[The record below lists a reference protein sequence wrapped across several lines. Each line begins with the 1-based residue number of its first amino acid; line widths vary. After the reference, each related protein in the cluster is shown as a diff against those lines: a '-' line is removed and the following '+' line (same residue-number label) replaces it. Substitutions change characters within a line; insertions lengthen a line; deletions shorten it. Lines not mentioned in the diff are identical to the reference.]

1 MIFLKQQKKI
11 AKCIIGSILLSSI
24 LASCEN
30 ENLQDDFLTEQP
42 SNKVLSKEKINHFI
56 LETTDQQQKSFDW
69 NMATEE
75 VLWSAIVHSNYEVM
89 IGYKKDGW
97 NDDETRDYMFNY
109 KKNLD
114 EDIVDIKDNMIA
126 NILES
131 NQTSTKILKEEAII
145 EEADNLL
152 SITAKISD
160 LKTLKTLLSSP
171 NLRYLEPMYDI
182 YYNSHTEDYNAKDS
196 GDLGCGED
204 NPRYDLRVNYD
215 YINLH
220 PGGKMGWNF
229 KYHKIKET
237 WDWGGI
243 TTKGTGKGIGVAIL
257 DTGLSH
263 RQEQL
268 IDGFS
273 QGNQY
278 MFNEGLVSNRII
290 RFSDQY
296 GSNGSYRIDDC
307 GHGTALSGVIA
318 SPRAKY
324 GIHGVA
330 YGCNLYNY
338 RANSDVFI
346 NGTRDIT
353 AVANSFISAANT
365 SNVRIIS
372 MSMGSVSRS
381 SRIADAIVYAY
392 RKGKLIFSAA
402 GTIELGSFV
411 SGQYPN
417 LANIVFPANMTEYNG
432 DVVYGVTGIRTNY
445 TACTKCVKGKNVDF
459 AVVMEQLNGTQALA
473 TGRGGLYTTTIG
485 GSSVAT
491 ATMAGIA
498 ALVWGKNTTLPR
510 ADLVLALK
518 QKSDYPFRTNPI
530 FGYGKVNTLEA
541 YKYFDLFGGLGL

>member
-11 AKCIIGSILLSSI
+11 AKSIISTLLLSSI
-24 LASCEN
+24 FTSCESELDN
-30 ENLQDDFLTEQP
+30 ELTT
-42 SNKVLSKEKINHFI
+42 LSGIDTQQKILTRKEINQFI
-56 LETTDQQQKSFDW
+56 FETTESNQTSFDW
-69 NMATEE
+69 NMASQDI
-75 VLWSAIVHSNYEVM
+75 LWSAIIHSNNEVM
-89 IGYKKDGW
+89 IGYKKEEW
-97 NDDETRDYMFNY
+97 NNIDVRNY
-109 KKNLD
+109 IFENSQDKNGNVEILNIKKDLIHTLQEGIEN
-114 EDIVDIKDNMIA
+114 KTN
-126 NILES
+126 
-131 NQTSTKILKEEAII
+131 KEEIII
-145 EEADNLL
+145 EENDRLL
-152 SITAKISD
+152 SFTIKIFNIE
-160 LKTLKTLLSSP
+160 TLRSIATSSTI
-171 NLRYLEPMYDI
+171 RYIEPMYDL
-182 YYNSHTEDYNAKDS
+182 YQEANNHNSISKDN
-196 GDLGCGED
+196 GNLGCGSD
-204 NPRYDLRVNYD
+204 NPRYDLRRNYD
-215 YINLH
+215 YVDLS

-243 TTKGTGKGIGVAIL
+243 SSKGNGKGIGIAIL

-263 RQEQL
+263 RQGQL
-268 IDGFS
+268 TDGFS
-273 QGNQY
+273 QGNEY
-278 MFNEGLVSNRII
+278 MFNEGLVQNRTIK
-290 RFSDQY
+290 FSDKY
-296 GSNGSYRIDDC
+296 GSNGSNPIDEC

-346 NGTRDIT
+346 NGTKDIT
-353 AVANSFISAANT
+353 AVANSFIAAANT

-372 MSMGSVSRS
+372 MSMGSVTRS

-392 RKGKLIFSAA
+392 RKGKLIFAAA
-402 GTIELGSFV
+402 GTTKFGSFI

-417 LANIVFPANMTEYNG
+417 LPNIVFPANMTEYNG

-445 TACTKCVKGKNVDF
+445 TACNDCVKGKNVDF

-473 TGRGGLYTTTIG
+473 TGKGGLYATTIG

-498 ALVWGKNTTLPR
+498 ALVWGKNTALPR
-510 ADLVLALK
+510 ADVVLALK

-530 FGYGKVNTLEA
+530 FGYGKVNALEA
-541 YKYFDLFGGLGL
+541 YKYFDLFGGF